1 MPLSPSPQ
9 AFKLRTLFMGSLGT
23 IPESHARTVDKK
35 QLAAWIKESLITH
48 RRSEKLYALT
58 AKGEARIR

>member
-1 MPLSPSPQ
+1 MSLSKSPS

-35 QLAAWIKESLITH
+35 QLAAWIKEGLIAH
-48 RRSEKLYALT
+48 RPAEKGYALT
-58 AKGEARIR
+58 PKGEARIR